1 MYVREV
7 IDNIRKWIDA
17 KEIIVL
23 FGARQVG
30 KSTILEMLKEKYS
43 DMIILNC
50 ENPVISDVLQ
60 KKDLLA
66 ISSLFD
72 GNKII
77 ALDEAQE
84 IPEIGKILKLLYD
97 EKRITQKIIAT
108 GSSSFELA
116 NKTGEPLTGRNIK
129 FKVYPLSI
137 SEIAA
142 QKGWLSVLEHRNDL
156 MIYGSYPGVID
167 LPQNEKRR
175 KLLELTGDYL
185 FKDIYKFEQ
194 LRNPG
199 ILRKLLKAVAL
210 QVGNLVSIPEL
221 ANLTGVSVIT
231 IERYLD
237 LLEKSFVIFKIGS
250 YSSNLRNELKK
261 SKKYY
266 FYDNGIRN
274 AVLNNFSPVDERTD
288 VGALWENF
296 CIAEYFK
303 VLAKKESFSN
313 LYFWRTYDG
322 AEIDLV
328 EEKDGKINAFEFKW
342 NPKKKAK
349 IPNSFKEAYPVE
361 SYKVV
366 NSENFNFFESHY

>member
-1 MYVREV
+1 MYKRD
-7 IDNIRKWIDA
+7 ITRNIINWMDA
-17 KEIIVL
+17 KEIIIL

-30 KSTILEMLKEKYS
+30 KSTILEIIKEKYS

-50 ENPVISDVLQ
+50 ENPIISDVLQ
-60 KKDLLA
+60 KQDISA
-66 ISSLFD
+66 IFSLFD
-72 GNKII
+72 GHQIV
-77 ALDEAQE
+77 AFDEAQE

-97 EKRITQKIIAT
+97 EKEIKQKIIAT

-129 FKVYPLSI
+129 FKVFPLSI

-142 QKGWLSVLEHRNDL
+142 KKSWLSVLESRNDFL
-156 MIYGSYPGVID
+156 IYGTYPGVID
-167 LPQNEKRR
+167 LPQKEKRR
-175 KLLELTGDYL
+175 KLLELSGDYL

-199 ILRKLLKAVAL
+199 LLRKLLKAVAL

-221 ANLTGVSVIT
+221 ANFTGVSVIT
-231 IERYLD
+231 VERYLD

-250 YSSNLRNELKK
+250 YSSNIRNELKK

-274 AVLNNFSPVDERTD
+274 AVLNHFTPVDERTD

-296 CIAEYFK
+296 CIAEYIK
-303 VLAKKESFSN
+303 VLTKKERFSN

-328 EEKDGKINAFEFKW
+328 EERDGRINAFEFKW
-342 NPKKKAK
+342 NPKKKAR
-349 IPNSFKEAYPVE
+349 IPASFNEIYPVE
-361 SYKVV
+361 SYQVI
-366 NSENFNFFESHY
+366 NRDNLNFFR